1 MENSLG
7 KKITFFSLI
16 RYTFPTIVM
25 MMFFSLYTI
34 VDGIFI
40 SRFVGSN
47 ALSATNIVY
56 PVINIILGLSVMF
69 ATGGSA
75 IIARLMGE
83 EKNKEAREG
92 FTFLIVILVALG
104 AIIAILCSIF
114 MKPIIYALGST
125 EILYDYC
132 RDYLLIMV
140 IFAPITMLKMFFD
153 YFLVTAGNPKL
164 GLISSILGGITN
176 IILDYVFIVPLNMGI
191 KGAALATCIGYALPC
206 IIGIVYFM
214 NKKQTIYFVKPKA
227 NFKLIFDSS
236 LNGFSEMITQISS
249 AITTYL
255 YNIAMLRFLG
265 ENGVAAITIVL
276 YAQFLLVSAY
286 LGFSS
291 GVAPRISYNYGRKDK
306 EQLKKIVKYSFLF
319 IAILSISSFT
329 IARLLSSTLVGIFS
343 GTGSELYYIALHGF
357 NLFSITFLICGA
369 NIFTSGMF
377 TAFSNGKVSAI
388 VSSLRTLV
396 FFLVGIV
403 ILPRFFG
410 SDGVWLVVPCAEI
423 LTIIV
428 CSIYIY
434 KYKNVYGY

>member
-47 ALSATNIVY
+47 ALSATNIIF
-56 PVINIILGLSVMF
+56 PVINIILGLSVML

-83 EKNKEAREG
+83 ERNKEAREG
-92 FTFLIVILVALG
+92 FTFLIVTLISIG
-104 AIIAILCSIF
+104 IIIAILCTIF

-140 IFAPITMLKMFFD
+140 LFAPVTMLKMFFD

-164 GLISSILGGITN
+164 GLISAVLGGITN
-176 IILDYVFIVPLNMGI
+176 MILDYILIVPLDMGI
-191 KGAALATCIGYALPC
+191 KGAALATCIGYTLPC
-206 IIGIVYFM
+206 IIGMVYFM
-214 NKKQTIYFVKPKA
+214 NKNQTIYFVKPKA
-227 NFKLIFDSS
+227 NFKLIINSS
-236 LNGFSEMITQISS
+236 VNGFSEMITQISS
-249 AITTYL
+249 AVTTYL
-255 YNIAMLRFLG
+255 YNIAMLSFLG
-265 ENGVAAITIVL
+265 EDGVAAITIVL

-291 GVAPRISYNYGRKDK
+291 GVAPRISYNYGRKDT
-306 EQLKKIVKYSFLF
+306 EQLKKLVKYSFLF
-319 IAILSISSFT
+319 IGILAVSTFALSR
-329 IARLLSSTLVGIFS
+329 ALSSILVGVFS
-343 GTGSELYYIALHGF
+343 GTGTELYHITLHGF

-388 VSSLRTLV
+388 VSVLRTLV
-396 FFLVGIV
+396 FFVAGIS
-403 ILPRFFG
+403 ILPRFLG

-423 LTIIV
+423 LTIVV
-428 CSIYIY
+428 CGIYIY
-434 KYKNVYGY
+434 KYKKVYCY